1 MTREEFASLA
11 ARGTII
17 LDGAV
22 GSNLYQAGMPR
33 GICTEEWIL
42 EHPEPIQKLQ
52 REYVKAGTNI
62 LYAPTFAANRVTLKG
77 FCLADRLE
85 ELNRGIVQ
93 MTKENLAGTGVL
105 IAGDLTTTGQLLEPR
120 GNMFYEK
127 LLDVYREQIQVLAE
141 AGVDLVVGG
150 TMLNVDETMA
160 AVDAAME
167 VCDLPIMCTLS
178 LNAYGTAI
186 YGGTAVEAVET
197 LQAMGASAVGLNC
210 SVGPDQ
216 LVAVVRSMKEAAQVP
231 IIAKPNAGVPVI
243 NEKGE
248 AVYQMTPETFAGHMV
263 ELVKAGAG
271 IVGGCC
277 GTSPAYIQALKRAL
291 E

>member
-1 MTREEFASLA
+1 M
-11 ARGTII
+11 
-17 LDGAV
+17 
-22 GSNLYQAGMPR
+22 
-33 GICTEEWIL
+33 
-42 EHPEPIQKLQ
+42 
-52 REYVKAGTNI
+52 
-62 LYAPTFAANRVTLKG
+62 
-77 FCLADRLE
+77 
-85 ELNRGIVQ
+85 
-93 MTKENLAGTGVL
+93 
-105 IAGDLTTTGQLLEPR
+105 
-120 GNMFYEK
+120 
-127 LLDVYREQIQVLAE
+127 
-141 AGVDLVVGG
+141 
-150 TMLNVDETMA
+150 
-160 AVDAAME
+160 
-167 VCDLPIMCTLS
+167 
-178 LNAYGTAI
+178 
-186 YGGTAVEAVET
+186 EAVET